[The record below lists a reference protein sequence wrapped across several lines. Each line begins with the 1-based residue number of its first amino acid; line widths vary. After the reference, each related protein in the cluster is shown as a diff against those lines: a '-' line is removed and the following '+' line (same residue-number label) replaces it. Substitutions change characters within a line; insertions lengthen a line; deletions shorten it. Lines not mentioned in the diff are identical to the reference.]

1 MDNAA
6 TTKVR
11 EEVSDSMISVLKN
24 NYGNPSSSHSYGR
37 SARSIIELSRNE
49 IAKTLNVK
57 NSEIIFTSGGT
68 EGDNLIIRNSI
79 KYLDVKH
86 IITSK
91 IEHHAV
97 THTVDDLQ
105 ENKKIKVSY
114 VKLSSDGTIDY
125 DDLENLLSN
134 SNNKTL
140 VSLMHINN
148 EIGNIL
154 DISRVADLTKKYS
167 AYFHSDTVQSIGHY
181 EMDLK
186 KYNIDFVVASAHK
199 FHGPKGVGFV
209 YINNKTKLGPF
220 FTGGMQEKGVRA
232 GTECVHNI
240 FGMSEALKH
249 STNNLKKEKTY
260 ITKLKKYFITK
271 LIKLNH
277 NITFNGKSNDFD
289 NSTYTLVNIS
299 IPIKKQNAELL
310 MFKLDL
316 KGIACSKGSACQ
328 SGSDLGSHVLR
339 EIQNNNKNQF
349 ISLRFSFSIYNT
361 EKEID
366 VVVKEIK
373 NLIIKNQ
380 NPN

>member
-49 IAKTLNVK
+49 IAKILNVK

-79 KYLDVKH
+79 KYLGVKH

-105 ENKKIKVSY
+105 KNKKIEVSY
-114 VKLSSDGTIDY
+114 VKILPDGSIDY
-125 DDLENLLSN
+125 MDLENLLSN
-134 SNNKTL
+134 SNSKTL

-154 DISRVADLTKKYS
+154 DINKVSDLTKKYS

-220 FTGGMQEKGVRA
+220 ITGGMQEKGVRA

-240 FGMSEALKH
+240 FGMSEALKY
-249 STNNLKKEKTY
+249 STNNLKKEKIY
-260 ITKLKKYFITK
+260 ITKLKKYFITE

-277 NITFNGKSNDFD
+277 NITFNGKSNDFE

-299 IPIKKQNAELL
+299 IPVKKQNAELF

-339 EIQNNNKNQF
+339 EIQNNDKNQF

-361 EKEID
+361 KNEID
-366 VVVKEIK
+366 LVVKEIK
-373 NLIIKNQ
+373 NLILKN
-380 NPN
+380 

>member
-49 IAKTLNVK
+49 IAKILNVK

-79 KYLDVKH
+79 KYLGVKH

-105 ENKKIKVSY
+105 KNKKIKVSY
-114 VKLSSDGTIDY
+114 VKILPDGSVDY
-125 DDLENLLSN
+125 LDLENLLSN
-134 SNNKTL
+134 SNSKTL

-154 DISRVADLTKKYS
+154 DINKVSDLTKKYS

-186 KYNIDFVVASAHK
+186 KYNIDFIVASAHK
-199 FHGPKGVGFV
+199 FHGPKGVGSV
-209 YINNKTKLGPF
+209 
-220 FTGGMQEKGVRA
+220 
-232 GTECVHNI
+232 
-240 FGMSEALKH
+240 S
-249 STNNLKKEKTY
+249 
-260 ITKLKKYFITK
+260 
-271 LIKLNH
+271 
-277 NITFNGKSNDFD
+277 
-289 NSTYTLVNIS
+289 YTHLTLPTTPYV
-299 IPIKKQNAELL
+299 
-310 MFKLDL
+310 
-316 KGIACSKGSACQ
+316 
-328 SGSDLGSHVLR
+328 
-339 EIQNNNKNQF
+339 
-349 ISLRFSFSIYNT
+349 
-361 EKEID
+361 
-366 VVVKEIK
+366 
-373 NLIIKNQ
+373 
-380 NPN
+380 

>member
-11 EEVSDSMISVLKN
+11 EEVFDSMISVLKN

-37 SARSIIELSRNE
+37 SARSIIELSRTE
-49 IAKTLNVK
+49 IAKILNVK

-79 KYLDVKH
+79 KYLGVKH

-97 THTVDDLQ
+97 THTVEDLQ
-105 ENKKIKVSY
+105 KNKKIKVSY
-114 VKLSSDGTIDY
+114 VKISTDGSVDY
-125 DDLENLLSN
+125 EDLENLLSN
-134 SNNKTL
+134 SNSKTL

-154 DISRVADLTKKYS
+154 DINKVSDLTKKYS

-181 EMDLK
+181 EMNLK

-220 FTGGMQEKGVRA
+220 FYWWNAGKG
-232 GTECVHNI
+232 
-240 FGMSEALKH
+240 
-249 STNNLKKEKTY
+249 
-260 ITKLKKYFITK
+260 
-271 LIKLNH
+271 
-277 NITFNGKSNDFD
+277 GKSRNRMCTQYFW
-289 NSTYTLVNIS
+289 
-299 IPIKKQNAELL
+299 
-310 MFKLDL
+310 
-316 KGIACSKGSACQ
+316 
-328 SGSDLGSHVLR
+328 HV
-339 EIQNNNKNQF
+339 
-349 ISLRFSFSIYNT
+349 
-361 EKEID
+361 
-366 VVVKEIK
+366 
-373 NLIIKNQ
+373 
-380 NPN
+380 

>member
-49 IAKTLNVK
+49 IAKILNVK

-79 KYLDVKH
+79 KYLGVKH

-105 ENKKIKVSY
+105 KNKKIKVSY
-114 VKLSSDGTIDY
+114 VKILPDGNVDY
-125 DDLENLLSN
+125 MDLEKLLSN
-134 SNNKTL
+134 SNSKTL

-154 DISRVADLTKKYS
+154 DINKVSDLTKKYS

-220 FTGGMQEKGVRA
+220 FTGGMQENGVRA

-240 FGMSEALKH
+240 FGMSEALKY

-260 ITKLKKYFITK
+260 ITKLKKYFIK
-271 LIKLNH
+271 ELIKLNH
-277 NITFNGKSNDFD
+277 NITFNGKSNDFE

-299 IPIKKQNAELL
+299 IPVKKQNAELF

-339 EIQNNNKNQF
+339 EIQNNDKNKF

-361 EKEID
+361 KDEID
-366 VVVKEIK
+366 MVVKEIK
-373 NLIIKNQ
+373 NLILKN
-380 NPN
+380 

>member
-49 IAKTLNVK
+49 IAKILNVK

-79 KYLDVKH
+79 KYLGVKH

-105 ENKKIKVSY
+105 KNKKIEVSY
-114 VKLSSDGTIDY
+114 VKILPDGSIDY
-125 DDLENLLSN
+125 MDLENLLSN
-134 SNNKTL
+134 SNSKTL

-154 DISRVADLTKKYS
+154 DINKVSDLTKKYS

-220 FTGGMQEKGVRA
+220 ITGGMQEKGVRA

-240 FGMSEALKH
+240 FGMSEALKY

-260 ITKLKKYFITK
+260 ITKLKKYFIK
-271 LIKLNH
+271 ELIKLNH
-277 NITFNGKSNDFD
+277 NITFNGKSNDFE

-299 IPIKKQNAELL
+299 IPVKKQNAELF

-339 EIQNNNKNQF
+339 EIQNNDKNQF

-361 EKEID
+361 NNEID
-366 VVVKEIK
+366 LVVKEIK
-373 NLIIKNQ
+373 NLILKN
-380 NPN
+380 